1 MLSFKINIINYNY
14 IAFSSI
20 ILILVFFI
28 ISEIFSLNSRS
39 KTISK
44 AKVIEENKV
53 MSQKLKVRIE
63 IENSSWKESEVL

>member
-28 ISEIFSLNSRS
+28 ISEVFSLNSRS

-44 AKVIEENKV
+44 AKVIGENKV

-63 IENSSWKESEVL
+63 IGNSSWKESEVL